1 MDEIMSH
8 PSCAI
13 QSGPTY
19 SMLGSNLPKVSPV
32 SLSPGLDSGIE
43 DQSLSSLHNEIS
55 KLRED
60 NSAFKSQF
68 TRLEGSIKTVLDTNL
83 YLARVLND
91 IGAKNSHDI
100 NLLSSK
106 YTSSL
111 C

>member
-1 MDEIMSH
+1 MSH

-19 SMLGSNLPKVSPV
+19 RMLGSNLPKVSPV

-83 YLARVLND
+83 YLA
-91 IGAKNSHDI
+91 
-100 NLLSSK
+100 
-106 YTSSL
+106 
-111 C
+111 